1 MPGISTPSSDTEEEV
16 YVYVSTYVPLHEGGD
31 RTFSQK
37 REDTNMYCN
46 TQINHYENYTKRYT
60 QKYYK

>member
-37 REDTNMYCN
+37 REDTNMYFRDTVIC
-46 TQINHYENYTKRYT
+46 ILVDCI
-60 QKYYK
+60 

>member
-1 MPGISTPSSDTEEEV
+1 MPGISTPSSDTV

-37 REDTNMYCN
+37 REDTNMYFRDTVIC
-46 TQINHYENYTKRYT
+46 ILVDSI
-60 QKYYK
+60 